1 MIRGPASSAS
11 HAVLALLAALLAA
24 AGAFAQG
31 SRVEITGGRDA
42 SGQNYRWKVTN
53 RSGAR
58 ITRVEFPHFKAD
70 MWTVPPGW
78 QQHATNLHGHTGTTG
93 TSGICTAFTDDS
105 LVQLRDGDSAE
116 FAMRVGRGLSNVG
129 VGAVTVHF
137 SDGSRV
143 VVQGVELPSA
153 PSLFERYLWVI
164 GFGIILLA
172 FIWMG
177 ARQRRRSA
185 AAAAHPPGPGGE
197 VR

>member
-1 MIRGPASSAS
+1 MIRGSASSVS
-11 HAVLALLAALLAA
+11 HAVLALLVALPAA
-24 AGAFAQG
+24 AGAFAQAA
-31 SRVEITGGRDA
+31 RVEITGGRDA

-53 RSGAR
+53 RSDAR
-58 ITRVEFPHFKAD
+58 IARIEFPHFKAD
-70 MWTVPPGW
+70 TWIVPPGW
-78 QQHATNLHGHTGTTG
+78 QQHATNLHGHSGTTD
-93 TSGICTAFTDDS
+93 TSGICAAHTDDS
-105 LVQLRDGDSAE
+105 LVQLRNGDSAE

-143 VVQGVELPSA
+143 VVRGVELPSA
-153 PSLFERYLWVI
+153 PSLLERYLWII

-177 ARQRRRSA
+177 ARQRRRST
-185 AAAAHPPGPGGE
+185 AAAHPPGPSGE